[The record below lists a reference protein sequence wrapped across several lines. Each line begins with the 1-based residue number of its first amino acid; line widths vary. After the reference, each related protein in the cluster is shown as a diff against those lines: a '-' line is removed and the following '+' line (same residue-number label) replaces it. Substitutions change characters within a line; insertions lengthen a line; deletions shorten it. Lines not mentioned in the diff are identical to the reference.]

1 MLLLM
6 RNKIKHTI
14 EKGNGDEIDI
24 VLTEYAR
31 KHLDHARSLEKEF
44 SALHKLPIGVQYHYS
59 TGILK
64 YEVDNGGFTQFLF
77 NSSKVFLF
85 TATNAYHEI
94 NAIKHYDLLMSII
107 KHLYTRFNLPPNEN
121 GFELLKRIQTY
132 KIEVNSDW
140 DEFKSFLRVEQFDN
154 AFYTLE
160 DSEGP
165 IWDMLLDYI
174 KTNIDKFL

>member
-121 GFELLKRIQTY
+121 GFKLLKRIQTD